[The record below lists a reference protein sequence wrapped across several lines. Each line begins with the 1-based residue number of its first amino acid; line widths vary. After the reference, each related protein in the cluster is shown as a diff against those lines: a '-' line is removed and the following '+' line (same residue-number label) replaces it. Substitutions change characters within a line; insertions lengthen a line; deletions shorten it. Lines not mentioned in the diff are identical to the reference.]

1 MIKRKE
7 RIERWRAERKKKE
20 MELQKK
26 PEKPVSEPSAKPWS
40 LEDDDE
46 DEDVKIIEIEDSP
59 TRGKDEPR
67 HEEPPKK
74 IEKIVIDD
82 DDDFNIKIE
91 SKKKLVKPA
100 SPELP
105 KIEEKPVEEEEEIDD
120 DVDPLDAY
128 MKSVDEEVRK
138 INKMSKVRF

>member
-1 MIKRKE
+1 
-7 RIERWRAERKKKE
+7 

-26 PEKPVSEPSAKPWS
+26 PEKPLSAQTVKPWS

-46 DEDVKIIEIEDSP
+46 DEEMKIIEIEDSP
-59 TRGKDEPR
+59 TRVKEEPI
-67 HEEPPKK
+67 HDEPPKK

-82 DDDFNIKIE
+82 DDDDFNKKIE
-91 SKKKLVKPA
+91 TSKKIVKPA

-105 KIEEKPVEEEEEIDD
+105 KIEEKPIEEEEEDD

-128 MKSVDEEVRK
+128 MKGVDEEVRK
-138 INKMSKVRF
+138 INKMSKVRFL